1 LADYCLTSREHET
14 LPTLKTLQEA
24 VIGRNEEDMEDYI
37 VLVSHLTRYAVMD
50 PGVPNPKEVKFYVM

>member
-1 LADYCLTSREHET
+1 
-14 LPTLKTLQEA
+14 